1 MYLCLIF
8 VSVCIVY
15 LCSCIHYTD
24 IYIHSHHI
32 YLLSQLQQKLSAA
45 EQARKLHIPP
55 KMQGWLKKKGHIVVN
70 WKTRWVL
77 FLSVDSNFI
86 YITNYVYVY
95 VCMYVCIYT
104 YRYFVLDCGYLTYFV
119 DQQIDG
125 APYGQDRKGQLCLAG
140 YRVVH
145 SGSTGA
151 GSNNP
156 HDGMHCVLYA
166 CLYQQLFL

>member
-1 MYLCLIF
+1 M
-8 VSVCIVY
+8 
-15 LCSCIHYTD
+15 
-24 IYIHSHHI
+24 
-32 YLLSQLQQKLSAA
+32 
-45 EQARKLHIPP
+45 
-55 KMQGWLKKKGHIVVN
+55 
-70 WKTRWVL
+70 
-77 FLSVDSNFI
+77 
-86 YITNYVYVY
+86 
-95 VCMYVCIYT
+95 
-104 YRYFVLDCGYLTYFV
+104 LDCGYLTYFV